1 MPARSSLFLRSRP
14 VQLVTL
20 IVALVWAPLAHA
32 QSTPSDL
39 TQLSLAEL
47 LAVDLGRP
55 TGTWQ
60 FDYRYSDVYFEG
72 YRDGSEP
79 LSVEDVLF
87 RPGEARTAENFPV
100 VPTKME
106 QRVHL
111 VDVSHDVAPGWRVSA
126 RVPWVQQRTNHVSIV
141 PGFDTFDIETSG
153 FGDISLLVTR
163 MSQARADRTS
173 SVAAGIT
180 LPTGSIEERGETP
193 RGPGLM
199 IVPYS
204 MQIGSGT
211 TDLLA
216 GLSLGGVRAELG
228 RLGQA
233 SWTVSTQARL
243 RMGANERGYRLGHQL
258 TTELQL
264 GTRPWARVW
273 PLAGLTWAMS
283 GRIVGEDSS
292 LTIPGPF
299 PYPAPVT
306 NPSLYGGTIVN
317 ARVGVEIPLSIQ
329 PGRASARTS
338 LTIQAARRVY
348 AWLYGPQPPESW
360 RFIAAWRLSL

>member
-1 MPARSSLFLRSRP
+1 MPVPSSLSLRSRP
-14 VQLVTL
+14 VLFVT
-20 IVALVWAPLAHA
+20 VAATLFAVPPAHA

-55 TGTWQ
+55 ERTWQ
-60 FDYRYSDVYFEG
+60 FDYRYSDVHFEG
-72 YRDGSEP
+72 YRNGSEP

-87 RPGEARTAENFPV
+87 RPGEARTTTNFPV
-100 VPTKME
+100 VPTKMG

-111 VDVSHDVAPGWRVSA
+111 VDVSHDVAPGWRISA
-126 RVPWVQQRTNHVSIV
+126 RVPWVQQRSTHVSIV
-141 PGFDTFDIETSG
+141 PGFDTFSLETSG

-163 MSQARADRTS
+163 MSKAPADRTS
-173 SVAAGIT
+173 SVAAGVT
-180 LPTGSIEERGETP
+180 LPTGSIEKRGQTP
-193 RGPGLM
+193 RGPGLT

-216 GLSLGGVRAELG
+216 GLSHGGSNAHLG

-233 SWTVSTQARL
+233 SWVVSTQARL
-243 RMGANERGYRLGHQL
+243 RMGSNGRGYRLGHQL
-258 TTELQL
+258 TNELQV
-264 GTRPWARVW
+264 GVRPWARVW
-273 PLAGLTWAMS
+273 PLAGLTWSMT
-283 GRIVGEDSS
+283 GRIVGEDPSM
-292 LTIPGPF
+292 TIPGPF

-306 NPSLYGGTIVN
+306 NPSLYGGTVVN
-317 ARVGVEIPLSIQ
+317 ARVGVEIPLSTQ
-329 PGRASARTS
+329 AGRSSARTS
-338 LTIQAARRVY
+338 LTIQAARRAY
-348 AWLYGPQPPESW
+348 AWLHGPQPPESW